1 MMFRVLVLVAVVGGG
16 MGNAE
21 AKRPGWFNHAPE
33 ISETGFELPLRG
45 LRASSLKRAK
55 IHKAGKRE
63 LLVFLPG
70 VRTGRRARR
79 FKEGPIVSMKVRRV
93 RRGAIMVLR
102 TRGVFEDPKSR
113 LSIVATKGGQLAFD
127 ASTVSAPAQ
136 EQAPEVLTVSAE
148 APAQDVGAAT
158 NKAKAVA
165 KAEALPA
172 PGEMKTFPW
181 AARKAK
187 GKATSPFKPA
197 FSSRQSSMAAS
208 GMFGVLVLGL
218 LTVFWAIRRKKTTL
232 ADVGSIEV
240 VAVQSLGGKHKLAL
254 VQTCGERLLL
264 ATSDKEVRLL
274 SHVGNSLIDES
285 NFSDLSLS
293 ETRLKEWGNLVR
305 QVDTKGEQETTP
317 DAPEKP
323 VMPRG
328 TVGGNVGFAG
338 AENLSSD
345 LEGLVR
351 LRKSQ
356 SESQNATTPSSS
368 VAAAIGNPLTE
379 QYRRD
384 GAAA

>member
-1 MMFRVLVLVAVVGGG
+1 MFRVLVLVAVMGVGAGS
-16 MGNAE
+16 AE
-21 AKRPGWFNHAPE
+21 AKSPRWFNHTPE
-33 ISETGFELPLRG
+33 ISETGFELPLGG
-45 LRASSLKRAK
+45 LRASSLKQAK

-70 VRTGRRARR
+70 VRTPRRARR
-79 FKEGPIVSMKVRRV
+79 FKEGPIASMMVRRV

-113 LSIVATKGGQLAFD
+113 LSIVASQGGQLTFD
-127 ASTVSAPAQ
+127 ASTLSAP
-136 EQAPEVLTVSAE
+136 LKAE
-148 APAQDVGAAT
+148 APESKPLNTVASTPKPGPAST
-158 NKAKAVA
+158 EAKALA
-165 KAEALPA
+165 KTESPPA

-181 AARKAK
+181 ASRKDK
-187 GKATSPFKPA
+187 GKAASPFKPA

-218 LTVFWAIRRKKTTL
+218 MTLFWAIRRKKSTL

-274 SHVGNSLIDES
+274 SHVGNNLVDES
-285 NFSDLSLS
+285 NFTDLNPS
-293 ETRLKEWGNLVR
+293 ETRIKEWGNLVK
-305 QVDTKGEQETTP
+305 QVEAQAKQEEDLTP
-317 DAPEKP
+317 FEKP
-323 VMPRG
+323 IMPRG
-328 TVGGNVGFAG
+328 TVGGNVGFPVT
-338 AENLSSD
+338 ENLSSD

-351 LRKSQ
+351 LRKNQ
-356 SESQNATTPSSS
+356 SESQKETPALPKG
-368 VAAAIGNPLTE
+368 AAAILNPLTK
-379 QYRRD
+379 QYQRD